1 MRKVGAEEK
10 AETEEGGQIGCG
22 TRQKGGHL
30 KHREEWPEEPGEVS
44 RFHVVLT
51 YKVML
56 SFVDFVLCG

>member
-1 MRKVGAEEK
+1 MGPRS
-10 AETEEGGQIGCG
+10 ET
-22 TRQKGGHL
+22 RLKGVSL
-30 KHREEWPEEPGEVS
+30 KHREERPEEPGEVS

>member
-10 AETEEGGQIGCG
+10 VGTEEGEQIGCG

-44 RFHVVLT
+44 S
-51 YKVML
+51 M
-56 SFVDFVLCG
+56 